1 MKKYVNGKYID
12 LTQEEIAQAE
22 HESKKFMAQ
31 EKHRKFTIDEVLNIS
46 LKAQVNTLDVADDVA
61 LKMIDYYPT
70 FEESVGK
77 EVAQGYKFTYQGKL
91 YKVIQT
97 TLTIQTHYPPTTGT
111 ESLYEIINEQYD
123 GDIYDPIPYESNMA
137 LENGKY
143 YTQDRETYVCTR
155 NTEIAVYNALSD
167 LVGIYVEVVT
177 ETE

>member
-31 EKHRKFTIDEVLNIS
+31 EKHRKLSLEEVLNIS
-46 LKAQVNTLDVADDVA
+46 LKAQVNTLEVADDVA

-70 FEESVGK
+70 FSESVGK
-77 EVAQGYKFTYQGKL
+77 NVSMGYKFTYEGKL
-91 YKVIQT
+91 YKVIQS
-97 TLTIQTHYPPTTGT
+97 TLTIQAHYPPMAGT
-111 ESLYEIINEQYD
+111 ESLYAVINEQYD

-143 YTQDRETYVCTR
+143 YTQDNILYLCNRDTG
-155 NTEIAVYNALSD
+155 NPVYNPLKD
-167 LVGIYVEVVT
+167 LVGLYVEVV
-177 ETE
+177 E